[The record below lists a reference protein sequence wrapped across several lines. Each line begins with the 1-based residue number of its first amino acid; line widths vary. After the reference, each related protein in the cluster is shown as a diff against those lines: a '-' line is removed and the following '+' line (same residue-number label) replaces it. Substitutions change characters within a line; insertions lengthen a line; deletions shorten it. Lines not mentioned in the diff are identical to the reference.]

1 MDCIFLIGLIVHIAR
16 YKINYNES
24 YMLAEDEE
32 QLESIKKDLDGYG
45 IAYTVEEL
53 DYKPHEWAKGIIIE
67 DGDNLLEKAKATV
80 AEGEATYYAK
90 KELKEL
96 DTVIN
101 RATEELYTKTGTE
114 LYTSTKEVV
123 DRKNE
128 LRGIIKSEK
137 EKRKAE

>member
-1 MDCIFLIGLIVHIAR
+1 MDCVFLVGLIVHIAKHR
-16 YKINYNES
+16 INYNDS

-32 QLESIKKDLDGYG
+32 QLKSIKKDLEGYE

-53 DYKPHEWAKGIIIE
+53 DYKPHEWARGIAIE
-67 DGDNLLEKAKATV
+67 DGDNLLEKARETV

-96 DTVIN
+96 DTIIN
-101 RATEELYTKTGTE
+101 RATEDIYAKTETE
-114 LYTSTKEVV
+114 YYASTKEVV

-128 LRGIIKSEK
+128 LREIIQTER
-137 EKRKAE
+137 RKVTE